1 MEISTT
7 YRIAV
12 ANKGGSFEGVTD
24 VPESVWDYATSEFSQ
39 LIQIGKCEH
48 PVLSPI
54 RNNKLKEFINVEDEV
69 VYYDI
74 YPTYEDDQIVFFG
87 NPLDEEDE
95 EKFNDEVVGYFS
107 SLALTDA
114 CRKGKTNRTQIKDL
128 LVGIFKEVTE
138 KVIQDMKFQSSH
150 IANFDWEE
158 N

>member
-48 PVLSPI
+48 PVVSHI
-54 RNNKLKEFINVEDEV
+54 RNNKLKECINVEDEV
-69 VYYDI
+69 IYYDI
-74 YPTYEDDQIVFFG
+74 FPTYESDQIVFLG
-87 NPLDEEDE
+87 SPVDEEDE
-95 EKFNDEVVGYFS
+95 EIFNDEVIGYFS
-107 SLALTDA
+107 SLALADA

-128 LVGIFKEVTE
+128 LVGIFKVVTE
-138 KVIQDMKFQSSH
+138 KVIADVKFESSH
-150 IANFDWEE
+150 IANLEWEE

>member
-39 LIQIGKCEH
+39 SIQIGKCEH
-48 PVLSPI
+48 PVLSHI

-74 YPTYEDDQIVFFG
+74 YPTYESDQIVFFG
-87 NPLDEEDE
+87 NPLDVEDE

>member
-24 VPESVWDYATSEFSQ
+24 VPESVWDYATSEFSE

-48 PVLSPI
+48 PVLSHI

-74 YPTYEDDQIVFFG
+74 YPTYESDQIVFFG

-128 LVGIFKEVTE
+128 LVGIFKVVTE
-138 KVIQDMKFQSSH
+138 KVIADVKFESSH
-150 IANFDWEE
+150 IANLEWEE

>member
-24 VPESVWDYATSEFSQ
+24 VPESVWDYAISEFSQ
-39 LIQIGKCEH
+39 LVQIGKCEH
-48 PVLSPI
+48 PVLSHI

-95 EKFNDEVVGYFS
+95 EKFYDEVVGYFS
-107 SLALTDA
+107 RLALANAT
-114 CRKGKTNRTQIKDL
+114 RKGKTNRTQIKDL
-128 LVGIFKEVTE
+128 LVGIFKVVTE
-138 KVIQDMKFQSSH
+138 KVIQDMKFESSH

-158 N
+158 I